1 MNRKNIMRRL
11 AIKVPPNRITIKHCT
26 FRLRVYLVCPQFP
39 QSKKKKKIET
49 KSFFLR
55 VFQNIFICVMITFLL
70 HFFCNWGTVPFN
82 IRSHFPS

>member
-39 QSKKKKKIET
+39 QSKKKKQNLF
-49 KSFFLR
+49 SFGFFR
-55 VFQNIFICVMITFLL
+55 TFS
-70 HFFCNWGTVPFN
+70 FA
-82 IRSHFPS
+82 